1 MDPRFPGE
9 RVCFCLARVFFRCLL
24 PCIRYEWKAA
34 VIHSW
39 KITGMMFFFFGKR
52 KLVER
57 KTLYLFNDQACL
69 SWGAHTRGLN
79 YLWLLTGM
87 GISKEQSGVTLH
99 GLGNELAEARI
110 RLPLEDL
117 QREATCC
124 CGEALGLRGR
134 QRCVRPVC
142 GSQAHC

>member
-1 MDPRFPGE
+1 
-9 RVCFCLARVFFRCLL
+9 
-24 PCIRYEWKAA
+24 
-34 VIHSW
+34 
-39 KITGMMFFFFGKR
+39 MMFFFFGKR